1 MLFRSGQESG
11 NSDSGSAA
19 QAETT
24 ENTETESEVGGGEE
38 TTADT
43 ETRDSL
49 VVTIPGDP
57 TTLAPNGASAS
68 GYTVP
73 QIYDQLWN
81 LTDGELIMRVATGY
95 EREDETHY
103 VVTIQSGIKDTAGN
117 EIKASDVLYSIDLA
131 KNGTQGYPGATRYID
146 LEKCEVVDDTTLRVV
161 LTQPC

>member
-1 MLFRSGQESG
+1 MSLRKATAVILAVTMIAALSGCGGSGQESG

-24 ENTETESEVGGGEE
+24 ENTETEPEAESE
-38 TTADT
+38 TSTDT

-49 VVTIPGDP
+49 VITIPGDP

-81 LTDGELIMRVATGY
+81 LTDGELIMRVAAGY
-95 EREDETHY
+95 EQEDETHY

-117 EIKASDVLYSIDLA
+117 EIKASDVLYSDR
-131 KNGTQGYPGATRYID
+131 KS
-146 LEKCEVVDDTTLRVV
+146 VV
-161 LTQPC
+161 